1 MSETITAKISIMPE
15 AEKLLEEMLNKTNNG
30 FSGGRLTRQD
40 LVTWI
45 IQYFEKNCFTDC
57 IEKLRQDHFDQVAYL
72 EAALRKVKEERKA
85 GAEAT
90 DLSGLL
96 APLLNAPKLSSKR
109 GRRTKQTDYELET
122 NVGDQ
127 VSDNNTSNVKT

>member
-1 MSETITAKISIMPE
+1 MPE